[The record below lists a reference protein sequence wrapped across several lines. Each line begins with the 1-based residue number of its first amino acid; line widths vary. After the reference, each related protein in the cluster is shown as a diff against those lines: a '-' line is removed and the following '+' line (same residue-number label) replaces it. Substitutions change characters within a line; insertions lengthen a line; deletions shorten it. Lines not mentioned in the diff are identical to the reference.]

1 MQKNHTTTSRYGG
14 IAPLA
19 MWMAKHQVWQQ
30 IEQEVVIKQKTVIH
44 TPHEK
49 LQDAFIH
56 TLTGRERLHTINSGI
71 RADRGIQRLFG
82 RSSCAEQSSV
92 STTLNRC
99 DEESVSGMKKV
110 LANLLRQ
117 HGQTA
122 KHNYQSSYLC
132 LDIDLSGM
140 ICGREAEGGE
150 KGYYVKK
157 RGKRGRQLGRVT
169 SQYDEI
175 VYEHLFSGKRQ
186 LEKSLQGLVDQSAQ
200 ALKLTQ
206 KQISRTVIRVDAGG
220 GTEANI
226 TQLQQKGYSILMK
239 GHSWTRNKRLA
250 QTVETW
256 LSDPERTEREFGL
269 VTQPVSYEKETV
281 QVAIRKQKENGKWSY
296 SVIVSDLPHREL
308 CNLARIP
315 YRKNP
320 ADWEVCQAVLNGY
333 DKRGAGVETTFKN
346 SKTGLG
352 IGKRNKKIFTAQE
365 MLFLLA
371 QLAHNMIIWVAAAL
385 RGTAKKYAHF
395 GVLRI
400 IRDMFHISAK
410 ISWHEEGSIQI
421 NSITLNKRH
430 PHAKHWARFSANFLI
445 LSSSPFNLG
454 EI

>member
-14 IAPLA
+14 MAPLS
-19 MWMAKHQVWQQ
+19 MWMNKHQVWET
-30 IEQEVVIKQKTVIH
+30 IEKEVVIKQKTVIH

-49 LQDAFIH
+49 LKDAFIH
-56 TLTGRERLHTINSGI
+56 TLTGRERLQTINTGI
-71 RADRGIQRLFG
+71 RTDRGIQRLFG
-82 RSSCAEQSSV
+82 RSSCAEQSGV

-99 DEESVSGMKKV
+99 DAESVRGMKRV
-110 LANLLRQ
+110 LVDMLRQ
-117 HGQTA
+117 HGQTVQ
-122 KHNYQSSYLC
+122 HNFERSYLC
-132 LDIDLSGM
+132 LDVDLSGM

-175 VYEHLFSGKRQ
+175 IYEHLFSGKRQ
-186 LEKSLQGLVDQSAQ
+186 LEKSLQSLVEQSGQ
-200 ALKLTQ
+200 ALELTPE
-206 KQISRTVIRVDAGG
+206 QISRTVIRVDAGG

-226 TQLQQKGYSILMK
+226 NQLQQKGYSILMK

-256 LSDPERTEREFGL
+256 LSDPDRVEREFGL
-269 VTQPVSYEKETV
+269 VTQPVLYEKQTV
-281 QVAIRKQKENGKWSY
+281 QVAIRKQKANGKWSY
-296 SVIVSDLPHREL
+296 SVLVSDLPHREL
-308 CNLARIP
+308 CNLAQIP

-320 ADWEVCQAVLNGY
+320 TDREICQAILNGY

-371 QLAHNMIIWVAAAL
+371 QLAHNMIIWVAVTL
-385 RGTAKKYAHF
+385 RKMGKKYAHF

-400 IRDMFHISAK
+400 IRDILHISAK
-410 ISWHEEGSIQI
+410 ISWHEGESIQV

-430 PHAKHWARFSANFLI
+430 PHAKHWARFSAHFLI